1 MSCCSCK
8 LPNKTMPKNAFDLFG
23 TQQMFYGSS
32 KIIKSNIF
40 TKFNINSSM
49 TTSNQF
55 YQRLVLLKP
64 NRCYLLNVIDDYMNY
79 YNNFASVVNTI
90 DNTGYSMAVITLLTY
105 NPISKTFTN
114 FSMTWFG
121 YKFVQLVNG
130 NKSLIIDQV
139 IDKNT
144 LVNNL
149 MTILNN
155 NIVYSV
161 LDIVVQP
168 YENYIIGTIQ
178 NYLRYNMKLIT
189 LQNPPKHDK
198 TIFEVTPNFIENPN
212 IFTIFDSSQTNY
224 GITSSFM
231 TNPDNYNTLMVEYN
245 DNINSQINSGIPF
258 INVAPNSTTSL
269 MVLNSYISN
278 MIKSSDFVILHYYI
292 LNSSTATDQNLS
304 IKIKQI
310 STNNNDSVHV
320 NFLNNNLNGYNNII
334 LALKTK

>member
-1 MSCCSCK
+1 MSCCSCR

-23 TQQMFYGSS
+23 TQQMFYVSS
-32 KIIKSNIF
+32 KIFKSNVF
-40 TKFNINSSM
+40 TKFNIKTSMSS
-49 TTSNQF
+49 SKQF

-64 NRCYLLNVIDDYMNY
+64 NRRYLSNVIDDYMNY
-79 YNNFASVVNTI
+79 YNQFTSVVNTI
-90 DNTGYSMAVITLLTY
+90 DNTGYSIAVITLLTY

-121 YKFVQLVNG
+121 YKFVQMVNG

-161 LDIVVQP
+161 LDVVVQP
-168 YENYIIGTIQ
+168 YENNILGTIQ
-178 NYLRYNMKLIT
+178 NYLRYNMNLIT
-189 LQNPPKHDK
+189 LENPPNHNE
-198 TIFEVTPNFIENPN
+198 TMFEVTPNFIENQN
-212 IFTIFDSSQTNY
+212 IFTIFDSNQPTYS
-224 GITSSFM
+224 ITSSFL
-231 TNPDNYNTLMVEYN
+231 TNPDNYNTLMVEYS
-245 DNINSQINSGIPF
+245 DSIIGQINSGTPF

-269 MVLNSYISN
+269 TVLNSNISN
-278 MIKSSDFVILHYYI
+278 MIKSSDFVTLHYYS
-292 LNSSTATDQNLS
+292 LGSSTATDQKLS

-310 STNNNDSVHV
+310 STNTNDSVHI